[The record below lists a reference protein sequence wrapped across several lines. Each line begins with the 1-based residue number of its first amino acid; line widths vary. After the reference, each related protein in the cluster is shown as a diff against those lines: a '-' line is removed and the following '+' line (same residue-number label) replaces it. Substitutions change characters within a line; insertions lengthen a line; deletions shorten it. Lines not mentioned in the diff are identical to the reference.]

1 MFDSDLNSG
10 FIEEDNFNIAN
21 QFSNIEL
28 IHNSKNGYSELY
40 KAKRYGKWYAL
51 KRLALYSSL

>member
-40 KAKRYGKWYAL
+40 KAKR
-51 KRLALYSSL
+51 